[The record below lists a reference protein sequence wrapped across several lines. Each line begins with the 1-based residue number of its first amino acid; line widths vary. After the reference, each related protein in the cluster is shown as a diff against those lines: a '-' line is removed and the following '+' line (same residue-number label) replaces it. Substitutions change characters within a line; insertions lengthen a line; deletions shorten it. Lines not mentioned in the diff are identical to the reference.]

1 MGLVRMSNSELKDKI
16 KDLLMTEN
24 VMYLATAVDGTPSVS
39 STFYGYDGADSF
51 ELYFFTFTPT
61 VKGQHINFN
70 KNIQVHISKRANG
83 EEIKGIQIMGRAE
96 QIKDIELINDKIK
109 PLINKSSNLAFEEY
123 YDLPVAGWYRI
134 IPTVVKYI
142 DFYHNPQ
149 FEFLEFRTN
158 QLSFFENLREATI
171 SRIKL
176 WIAATRAPFFTASV
190 IPILVGAVLAWNLTG
205 TLNLFYLLLT
215 LIGGIFLH
223 AGTNMLNDY
232 FDHTSRN
239 DENNKHG
246 FIPFFG
252 GSRIIQTGTMSS
264 LKVGLSAAIF
274 FILGSLLGLYLEI
287 AVGGNVITI
296 LVLFGLF
303 LGIFYTADP
312 LRLGYH
318 SLGEIV
324 VGLGFGPAYTLVSFY
339 IQAGS
344 VEGFTID
351 IIFWIMALFW
361 SVPLALLIANVLL
374 INEFQDYKAD
384 LKAKKITLV
393 VRLGKK
399 RALSLY
405 KRLNVMAYAI
415 TIIGAVVFF
424 SSTAFTIIALL
435 TIPLSIK
442 AIKHAENNYDKIF
455 ELIPANVMTV
465 GVHLTTG
472 LLIILGLILTPI
484 VLPLLIM

>member
-1 MGLVRMSNSELKDKI
+1 MSNSEIKENV
-16 KDLLMTEN
+16 KDLLITEN

-39 STFYGYDGADSF
+39 STFYGYDGTDSF

-70 KNIQVHISKRANG
+70 KNIQVHISKKANG
-83 EEIKGIQIMGRAE
+83 EEIKGIQITGRAE
-96 QIKDIELINDKIK
+96 QVKDKDLIENKIK
-109 PLINKSSNLAFEEY
+109 PLINRASNSVFDEY
-123 YDLPVAGWYRI
+123 YSLPVAGWYRI
-134 IPTVVKYI
+134 IPTVIKYI

-149 FEFLEFRTN
+149 FEFIEFRTN
-158 QLSFFENLREATI
+158 QLSFIQNLREASI
-171 SRIKL
+171 SRAKL
-176 WIAATRAPFFTASV
+176 WVAATRAPFFTASI
-190 IPILVGAVLAWNLTG
+190 IPILVGAALAWNITG
-205 TLNLFYLLLT
+205 FLNFYYLLLT

-264 LKVGLSAAIF
+264 LKVGLSAIIF
-274 FILGSLLGLYLEI
+274 FILGSLIGLYLELV
-287 AVGGNVITI
+287 VGGQVITI

-318 SLGEIV
+318 SLGELV

-344 VEGFTID
+344 VEGFMID
-351 IIFWIMALFW
+351 LTFWIMGLYW
-361 SVPLALLIANVLL
+361 SLPLALLIANLLL
-374 INEFQDYKAD
+374 INEFQDYEVDMKT
-384 LKAKKITLV
+384 KKNTLV

-399 RALSLY
+399 QALSLY
-405 KRLNVMAYAI
+405 KRLNAIAYLTI
-415 TIIGAVVFF
+415 IIGAFVFF
-424 SSTAFTIIALL
+424 SNAILTFIALL
-435 TIPLSIK
+435 TIPLSLK
-442 AIKHAENNYDKIF
+442 AIKNADENYDKIF
-455 ELIPANVMTV
+455 ELIPTNIITI

-472 LLIILGLILTPI
+472 LLIILGLVLTPI
-484 VLPLLIM
+484 VFNFFGI